1 MSKRKPILIAVLLHF
16 IIFMT
21 VYTAKCVIGHALI
34 PALDP
39 VPFPIE
45 RWLIWVLPSVIL
57 ITIFKND
64 LYVSLKE
71 LFFNKVRLKTFLWCT
86 LPIALFLIIC
96 FAVSKFTGFVL
107 GGSLREFSS
116 INEFLSELLDHSYG
130 VLIVPAIPEEM
141 AFRAWIQNALLGK
154 SPSKKQMI
162 LAVII
167 SSIMFA
173 IMHLPSYIFILHF
186 SVPFMFIPFF
196 TVFVIAIVFGI
207 AFLKSKNILVPIFLH
222 WLYDVFFGMI
232 YTY

>member
-16 IIFMT
+16 IIFVT
-21 VYTAKCVIGHALI
+21 VFIVIVVNGHEFI
-34 PALDP
+34 PALDQ

-45 RWLIWVLPSVIL
+45 KWLIWVLPIVVL

-71 LFFNKVRLKTFLWCT
+71 MFFNKVRLKTFIWCT

-96 FAVSKFTGFVL
+96 LAVSKFTGFVL

-116 INEFLSELLDHSYG
+116 INEFLSELLDYFFG
-130 VLIVPAIPEEM
+130 VLVGVAIPEEM
-141 AFRAWIQNALLGK
+141 IFRAWIQNALLGK

-167 SSIMFA
+167 SNIMFV
-173 IMHLPSYIFILHF
+173 IIHLPWYIYSHF
-186 SVPFMFIPFF
+186 SVPLMFLPCFA
-196 TVFVIAIVFGI
+196 VFVIGSVFGI
-207 AFLKSKNILVPIFLH
+207 TFFKSKNIFIPIFLH
-222 WLYDVFFGMI
+222 WLFDVFIGVV